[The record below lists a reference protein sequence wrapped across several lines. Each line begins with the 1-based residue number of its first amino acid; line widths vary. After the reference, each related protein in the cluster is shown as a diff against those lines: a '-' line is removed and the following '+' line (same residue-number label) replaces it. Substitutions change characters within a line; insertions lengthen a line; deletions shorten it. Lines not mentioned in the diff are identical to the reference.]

1 MRRTRSG
8 RTVAATGIASGKLT
22 LMDRYDDEKL
32 ILPFVGPVYRGLAPI
47 AWPLVRIVAGL
58 NLVPHGAQKLFG
70 WFGGKGMEATTQG
83 FAQMGYEPA
92 VLWVWLVALTEVVG
106 GLLLALGLFTRP
118 AAVAIAIFLYTAVAH
133 HMPNGFFWSQGGYEY
148 PLLWGTVALAFA
160 IRGGGAFSL
169 DRAIGRTF

>member
-1 MRRTRSG
+1 
-8 RTVAATGIASGKLT
+8 
-22 LMDRYDDEKL
+22 MDRYDDDDRL
-32 ILPFVGPVYRGLAPI
+32 ILPFLGPLYRGLAPI
-47 AWPLVRIVAGL
+47 AWPAVRVVAGL
-58 NLVPHGAQKLFG
+58 NLMPHGAQKLFG
-70 WFGGKGMEATTQG
+70 WFGGKGMEATAQG

-92 VLWVWLVALTEVVG
+92 ALWVWLVALTEVVG

-118 AAVAIAIFLYTAVAH
+118 AAVVIVIFLYTAVSH

-169 DRAIGRTF
+169 DRRLGKSF